1 LLIFYRHINLANATP
16 DEVEQLTLA
25 CEPAGKMDSEC
36 FSPMLDLFH
45 TDLVKI
51 IRGYLLD
58 GTKLKEDMKIEPY
71 ELNVYSMHLL

>member
-1 LLIFYRHINLANATP
+1 
-16 DEVEQLTLA
+16 
-25 CEPAGKMDSEC
+25 MDSEC

>member
-1 LLIFYRHINLANATP
+1 
-16 DEVEQLTLA
+16 
-25 CEPAGKMDSEC
+25 MDSEC

-58 GTKLKEDMKIEPY
+58 GTKSKEDMKIEPY
-71 ELNVYSMHLL
+71 ELNVYSMHLQ